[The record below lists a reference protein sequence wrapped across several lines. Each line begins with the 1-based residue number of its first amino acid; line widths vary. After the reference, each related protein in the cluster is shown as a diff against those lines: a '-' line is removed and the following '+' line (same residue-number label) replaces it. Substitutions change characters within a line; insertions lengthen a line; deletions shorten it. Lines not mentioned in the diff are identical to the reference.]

1 MKPST
6 FRFNYIKNKLNQI
19 KNYNNYVLWFS
30 DGVALY
36 LSTHKKFNIRLVGFE
51 FEFIYYKQ
59 NQYENID
66 KQIVFIIQ
74 SQF

>member
-51 FEFIYYKQ
+51 FEFELMRVEFSFLQ
-59 NQYENID
+59 TNLL
-66 KQIVFIIQ
+66 V
-74 SQF
+74 